1 MRRPTGIFSVE
12 NYFGLFSL
20 PSSREIRESLLFGR
34 GRFKCRTE
42 EKGPVH
48 PEDATCPAQRSFRT
62 RSRLA
67 ASSSLSEQ
75 EKRERRASRADAAV
89 TRFPELE
96 DFTSSP
102 IPEPSRSARSLS
114 RVIGIG
120 RFRKYDITIAVERS
134 FPLGR
139 HRETQSFVHVILR
152 YSSGLPMLIVD
163 RYRDRGS
170 RVVLASLPTASR
182 LGVSDFLF

>member
-1 MRRPTGIFSVE
+1 MRRPTSIFSAE
-12 NYFGLFSL
+12 NYFGLFSS

-42 EKGPVH
+42 EKDPVH

-96 DFTSSP
+96 DSASSP
-102 IPEPSRSARSLS
+102 IPEPSARSLS
-114 RVIGIG
+114 RVGVG

-134 FPLGR
+134 FPLGG
-139 HRETQSFVHVILR
+139 HRETRSFVHVILR

-170 RVVLASLPTASR
+170 RLVLASLPTASR